1 MPPQTLKQVFYVYF
15 STSWNITD
23 LFMVDE
29 NTEMLQ
35 EINDDIEEYES
46 NKKWQPVRRA
56 TNSIQTYL
64 QTYHKSYNYPANRDA
79 QLPRQE
85 KQNKWGKI
93 WRRVIWLKYHCF
105 FKKNAWSLKRTS
117 QITYTL
123 NSVRNLIWHRQSL
136 SIIYC

>member
-46 NKKWQPVRRA
+46 NKKM
-56 TNSIQTYL
+56 TT
-64 QTYHKSYNYPANRDA
+64 
-79 QLPRQE
+79 
-85 KQNKWGKI
+85 
-93 WRRVIWLKYHCF
+93 C
-105 FKKNAWSLKRTS
+105 
-117 QITYTL
+117 
-123 NSVRNLIWHRQSL
+123 
-136 SIIYC
+136 